1 MSCDDRRLVSTS
13 GWGDIGSRLRTQW
26 IGNAIR
32 AAEEVIDDDC
42 AWSARLLW
50 WVHLYAILGE
60 LKEFLVGL
68 STPLFAGDPA
78 PREPFKQAVKC
89 IDALQQVFTEDE
101 LLYIQYRRD
110 EACHPVADSY
120 QPRVRDG
127 KVKKAKETLLGV
139 RPLLDIR
146 EATKRVLKTTNN
158 DEIHSAK
165 DLATRSYRRF
175 ETYCPPPGRYS
186 LERSVRRSAP
196 GKSKPNTVPLS
207 ASKPLALPVVMSSRL
222 LRSLSFWDVVPF
234 FVGAPFL
241 AAPLRRTRGISSPSS
256 SALSDSLSEVSFI
269 PTVFRGLP

>member
-1 MSCDDRRLVSTS
+1 MPPEECPRCERPIYDLEGPGPADPSALVCTKDDSHFWCLECTCPPGDPHSCNGPFPRVMPQSGWTKDQRSSVKMSCDDRRLVSTS

-68 STPLFAGDPA
+68 STPLFAGDSA

-89 IDALQQVFTEDE
+89 IDALQQVFSEDE

-146 EATKRVLKTTNN
+146 EATKRVLKTANN
-158 DEIHSAK
+158 DEIHLAK
-165 DLATRSYRRF
+165 DLATRCLPALRD
-175 ETYCPPPGRYS
+175 
-186 LERSVRRSAP
+186 V
-196 GKSKPNTVPLS
+196 LS
-207 ASKPLALPVVMSSRL
+207 ATRPLFS
-222 LRSLSFWDVVPF
+222 
-234 FVGAPFL
+234 
-241 AAPLRRTRGISSPSS
+241 
-256 SALSDSLSEVSFI
+256 
-269 PTVFRGLP
+269 